1 MEVALHIVP
10 MKTNDFTWNLDV
22 NWFTNENTVISLAEG
37 VPSLQ
42 LMRQWGT
49 YITAAAGES
58 YGTIKG
64 SDYVYTDGKITVQDN
79 GYLMVG
85 DDPLAVIGNIQ
96 PDWNMGIANRFSWK
110 GLSLYVLIDWQQGGD
125 IASFNTRYGWATG
138 VYAETAGNNS
148 KGNPQ
153 RDPVVDGGG
162 NIFEDAVFE
171 DGTANDVYIEANEWG
186 QYWHYGNSPEA
197 RYIFDASYVKLR
209 ELSLSYSLPATVLG
223 DSFIRG
229 VDISLVGRNLWII
242 HKNVE
247 HFDPEVMY
255 TAGNRQGIENG
266 ALPSVRTMGVS
277 LKLDF

>member
-1 MEVALHIVP
+1 
-10 MKTNDFTWNLDV
+10 V

-49 YITAAAGES
+49 YITAAAGEP

-64 SDYVYTDGKITVQDN
+64 TNYVYTDGKITVQDN

-85 DDPLAVIGNIQ
+85 DDPLEVIGNIQ

-110 GLSLYVLIDWQQGGD
+110 GLSLYALIDIQQGGD
-125 IASFNTRYGWATG
+125 IASFNTRYGQATG
-138 VYAETAGNNS
+138 VYAETAGNNP

-153 RDPVVDGGG
+153 RDPVDEGGG
-162 NIFEDAVFE
+162 NIFEGAVFE
-171 DGTANDVYIEANEWG
+171 DGTPNDVYVPAYRWG
-186 QYWHYGNSPEA
+186 RYWYYGNSPEA
-197 RYIFDASYVKLR
+197 RWVFDASYVKLR
-209 ELSLSYSLPATVLG
+209 ELSLSYALPGSILG

-229 VDISLVGRNLWII
+229 VDISVVGRNLWII

-266 ALPSVRTMGVS
+266 ALPSIRSIGVN